1 MNEAAETMEQTDGQ
15 DVDSLISEWEA
26 EESLAEEQ
34 AQELDPKER
43 EKVEALAR
51 KMNGGFLWV
60 VKRTQAPHVDID
72 AVIDREKGDQ
82 AMIPLAEKFGGEI
95 PEWIKP
101 LMPYVEAGVYMGTT
115 IATAREAERQ
125 VLEHL
130 AREQQKQEQGA
141 QHGEQ
146 SRSE

>member
-1 MNEAAETMEQTDGQ
+1 MSEAAEAMDTTDGQ

-26 EESLAEEQ
+26 EEGQAEAE
-34 AQELDPKER
+34 ANRLSPEEER
-43 EKVEALAR
+43 KVREMAEKL
-51 KMNGGFLWV
+51 NGGFLFL
-60 VKRTQAPHVDID
+60 VKKTQCPHVDLD

-82 AMIPLAEKFGGEI
+82 AMMPLAEKFGGEVPDWIRPFI
-95 PEWIKP
+95 P
-101 LMPYVEAGVYMGTT
+101 YFEAGIYMGTT

-141 QHGEQ
+141 RHGEQ
-146 SRSE
+146 SEPE